1 MLQTGEYYNPDL
13 VVTDNENLLE
23 FYRSL
28 GYLNASSKET
38 LISIKENRISLI
50 FRMIEADQVRVKSI
64 EFFGNKVLSAEK
76 IMAEIPIKKNNPYN
90 EIDIINSKVKILELY
105 HKQGYL
111 DAAITINKEISG
123 TDSSIAFS
131 IREGTKSLFGKT
143 VIIGNSDT
151 KREVFSRVLLHKED
165 EPFNDSSL
173 LKERQRLYRTGLF
186 TGIEI
191 TPRVQAGN
199 NRDVL
204 YRVEEGEAG
213 AFEFGG
219 GYGEYERIR
228 GFFDASYKNLFGM
241 NREIA
246 FRTEMSTL
254 NRRFLLTYFE
264 PWFLNQDLGF
274 KVQLLKEYRK
284 EINIDTHDTTYRLD
298 RYAVIAGIEK
308 KLDDRIKAE
317 AYYELSRTN
326 TYDVKP
332 DIILTH
338 EDSGTL
344 LISAIKLGLIYDSRD
359 NPFEPRS
366 GYLVGLTYKIA
377 AGILLSES
385 EFHKVQMYL
394 NRYIALSKDIVLAAS
409 LRGGYARSFD
419 KTSSLPL
426 VERFFLGGRTTV
438 RGYDQDMLGPK
449 GSDNNP
455 TGGNVFAME
464 NLELR
469 FNVWKGLGLVTF
481 LDGGN
486 VWQKAGEFSFGSIKY
501 TTGIGL
507 RYNTPVGPIRV
518 DFGYKLNRERGENI
532 GAVHFSVGH
541 AF

>member
-1 MLQTGEYYNPDL
+1 
-13 VVTDNENLLE
+13 
-23 FYRSL
+23 
-28 GYLNASSKET
+28 
-38 LISIKENRISLI
+38 
-50 FRMIEADQVRVKSI
+50 
-64 EFFGNKVLSAEK
+64 
-76 IMAEIPIKKNNPYN
+76 
-90 EIDIINSKVKILELY
+90 
-105 HKQGYL
+105 
-111 DAAITINKEISG
+111 
-123 TDSSIAFS
+123 
-131 IREGTKSLFGKT
+131 
-143 VIIGNSDT
+143 
-151 KREVFSRVLLHKED
+151 
-165 EPFNDSSL
+165 
-173 LKERQRLYRTGLF
+173 
-186 TGIEI
+186 
-191 TPRVQAGN
+191 
-199 NRDVL
+199 
-204 YRVEEGEAG
+204 
-213 AFEFGG
+213 
-219 GYGEYERIR
+219 
-228 GFFDASYKNLFGM
+228 
-241 NREIA
+241 
-246 FRTEMSTL
+246 
-254 NRRFLLTYFE
+254 
-264 PWFLNQDLGF
+264 
-274 KVQLLKEYRK
+274 
-284 EINIDTHDTTYRLD
+284 
-298 RYAVIAGIEK
+298 
-308 KLDDRIKAE
+308 
-317 AYYELSRTN
+317 
-326 TYDVKP
+326 
-332 DIILTH
+332 LTH